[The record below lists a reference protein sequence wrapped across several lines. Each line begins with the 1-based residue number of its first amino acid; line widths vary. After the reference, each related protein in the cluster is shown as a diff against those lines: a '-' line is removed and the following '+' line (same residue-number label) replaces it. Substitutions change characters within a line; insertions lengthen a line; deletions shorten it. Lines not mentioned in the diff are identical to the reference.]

1 MPRDFLS
8 ARVRAVP
15 PSGIRRF
22 FDIIAT
28 MKDVISLGVG
38 EPDFVTPPQIIAA
51 GVRSLQEGKTAY
63 TSNSG
68 LQELREALAAHL
80 ERLYGV
86 RYDPETELLITVGV
100 SEALA
105 ISLLATVDPGDEII
119 VPEPCFVSYRPGV
132 IFAGG
137 SPVTVATRAEDGF
150 QLMPDRVERAITP
163 RTKGLL
169 LGYPNNPTG
178 AVMERAVLVEIA
190 RLAERYDLLVYSDEI
205 YDRLVYGVEH
215 TCFASLPGM
224 RERTVLLGGFSKSY
238 AMTGWRI
245 GYVAA
250 PASIAREIRKVHQY
264 AIMCAPTPSQY
275 AALEALRSGE
285 EDVQR
290 MRAAY
295 DRRRQVIVKGLNAI
309 GLSCVEPRGAF
320 YAFPSIACTGMS
332 SEEFSEKLLFE
343 EKVAVVPGNAFG
355 DCGMGFVRCCY
366 AASMEDIEEAL
377 LRMGRF
383 VEKYA
388 R

>member
-38 EPDFVTPPQIIAA
+38 EPDFVTPPQILAA
-51 GVRSLQEGKTAY
+51 GVRSLQEGRTAY

-68 LQELREALAAHL
+68 LLELRQALTAHL
-80 ERLYGV
+80 EGLYGV
-86 RYDPETELLITVGV
+86 TYDPETELLITVGV

-105 ISLLATVDPGDEII
+105 ISLLATVDPGDEVI

-137 SPVTVATRAEDGF
+137 TPVTVATTVDDGF
-150 QLMPDRVERAITP
+150 QLTPDRVERAITP

-178 AVMERAVLVEIA
+178 AVMERSLLLEIA

-250 PASIAREIRKVHQY
+250 PAPIMREIRKVHQY

-285 EDVQR
+285 PDVER
-290 MRAAY
+290 MRAEY
-295 DRRRQVIVKGLNAI
+295 DRRRRMIVKGLNAI
-309 GLSCVEPRGAF
+309 GLKCFEPRGAF

-343 EKVAVVPGNAFG
+343 ERVAVVPGNAFG

-366 AASMEDIEEAL
+366 AASMEQIEEAL
-377 LRMGRF
+377 VRMGRF